1 MEVKGMWKLR
11 EGRRKKI
18 PVWETKRID
27 QRSWRKLRRVAT
39 EAEEEEGL
47 RLEASDAAEVH

>member
-39 EAEEEEGL
+39 EAEEEEVL

>member
-1 MEVKGMWKLR
+1 MEVK
-11 EGRRKKI
+11 RRQKKED
-18 PVWETKRID
+18 PCLETKRID

-39 EAEEEEGL
+39 EAEEEEVL